1 VNQNSQH
8 SPILSLAIAL
18 IACLALQACSDSE
31 EIKTRNNILL
41 ITIDT
46 LRADH
51 LSSYGYPRITS
62 PVIDRLA
69 EEGVRFELPIVQWPK
84 TAPSFASIFTAT
96 YPKDNGI
103 VRKVGDRLPYEFKML
118 AEVLRDQG
126 YATRAVVANGAV
138 ASEFRF
144 NQGFGDYVESW
155 KLAPPSGDF
164 QNTSAEMITELAKTI
179 MADHDPSQPYFLW
192 VHYLD
197 PHFPYEPPQPWTDRF
212 QGDEYY
218 DASIKIDISRDHPK
232 RQMTGI
238 GFQQKLGGS
247 DELAFYVARYDAEI
261 FYADAQIGALLEDLE
276 SRGLLEQTLT
286 VVSSDHGES
295 LGDHNYFFDHGRFGF
310 QPGLRVPLILNFPGV
325 IEPRVE
331 TGAIELINLGPTLL
345 EAAGVTLQDRRW
357 MQGISLWSYL
367 RGDET
372 ALKIRPLAF
381 SEAGY
386 AVERRWQ
393 RIVTDGRY
401 KLIYAQ
407 AVPEQRWIAGK
418 GSPLALFDLKE
429 DPGETKNVYDQRTRE
444 AERLTRIL
452 HEAWETDP
460 FEVLIDTSVGGEQR
474 EMDEETREQLK
485 ALGYLD

>member
-1 VNQNSQH
+1 
-8 SPILSLAIAL
+8 
-18 IACLALQACSDSE
+18 
-31 EIKTRNNILL
+31 
-41 ITIDT
+41 
-46 LRADH
+46 
-51 LSSYGYPRITS
+51 
-62 PVIDRLA
+62 
-69 EEGVRFELPIVQWPK
+69 
-84 TAPSFASIFTAT
+84 
-96 YPKDNGI
+96 
-103 VRKVGDRLPYEFKML
+103 
-118 AEVLRDQG
+118 
-126 YATRAVVANGAV
+126 
-138 ASEFRF
+138 
-144 NQGFGDYVESW
+144 
-155 KLAPPSGDF
+155 
-164 QNTSAEMITELAKTI
+164 
-179 MADHDPSQPYFLW
+179 
-192 VHYLD
+192 
-197 PHFPYEPPQPWTDRF
+197 
-212 QGDEYY
+212 
-218 DASIKIDISRDHPK
+218 
-232 RQMTGI
+232 
-238 GFQQKLGGS
+238 
-247 DELAFYVARYDAEI
+247 
-261 FYADAQIGALLEDLE
+261 
-276 SRGLLEQTLT
+276 
-286 VVSSDHGES
+286 
-295 LGDHNYFFDHGRFGF
+295 
-310 QPGLRVPLILNFPGV
+310 LNFPGV